1 MRKACPPPVSGPT
14 ATAPPIASMD
24 LSGCK
29 VEALDSSNRLDRR
42 GVERARGATSA
53 LPRVSEPRIG
63 SIDEV
68 SNELEARLA
77 PCRA

>member
-1 MRKACPPPVSGPT
+1 MAWSRDGT
-14 ATAPPIASMD
+14 PIASMD

-29 VEALDSSNRLDRR
+29 VEALDSS
-42 GVERARGATSA
+42 
-53 LPRVSEPRIG
+53 IG
-63 SIDEV
+63 SMDEV